1 MARVTVRQG
10 ATLAAQR
17 TPFTTHGNLSGVAGS
32 TWTGRL
38 PSDWAS
44 VYAEA
49 ARQGRVTFTVLSYS
63 TPIAWHDSLTGW
75 VVPPV
80 RYSVTTSKAQGYVRG
95 ALATVDQAAYAARVQ
110 NGGRA

>member
-10 ATLAAQR
+10 ATLAASR

-38 PSDWAS
+38 PSEWSRAYADAAS
-44 VYAEA
+44 A
-49 ARQGRVTFTVLSYS
+49 GRVTFTVLSYS

-75 VVPPV
+75 TVPPV

-95 ALATVDQAAYAARVQ
+95 ALANADHAAYAERLRT
-110 NGGRA
+110 GGQA